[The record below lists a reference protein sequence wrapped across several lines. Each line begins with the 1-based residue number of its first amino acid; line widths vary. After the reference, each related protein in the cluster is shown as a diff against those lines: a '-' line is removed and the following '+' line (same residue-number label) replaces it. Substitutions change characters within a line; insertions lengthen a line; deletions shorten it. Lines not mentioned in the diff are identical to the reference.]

1 MRFCLRVR
9 QYIEIIILHKV
20 IRCGIRDNGNGCE
33 LLKEGMG
40 IQGMKNRVRNVNG
53 YIDISSNEGFLIN
66 MIIPLS

>member
-1 MRFCLRVR
+1 
-9 QYIEIIILHKV
+9 V